1 MSLTPHPSLPRLA
14 KRWCWTFLLLIA
26 TSGTLAAAELE
37 VSEARL
43 RLLPGDLPAAGYFTL
58 TNASEK
64 GVTLT
69 GADSLAFGNVMMHRT
84 VNQDG
89 VTRMQRVEQLV
100 LQAGE
105 QVEFAP
111 GDYHLMLMKRTRNLA
126 IGDDI
131 EVTLRFANGQQQSVT
146 FRAVSSTTQ

>member
-14 KRWCWTFLLLIA
+14 KGWCSTFLLLIA

-58 TNASEK
+58 TNTSEK

-69 GADSLAFGNVMMHRT
+69 GADSPAFGNVMMHRS

-89 VTRMQRVEQLV
+89 VTRMEPVAQLE
-100 LQAGE
+100 LAAGE

-111 GDYHLMLMKRTRNLA
+111 GGYHLMLMKRVRPLVV
-126 IGDDI
+126 GDDV
-131 EVTLRFANGQQQSVT
+131 EVNLHFAGNQRQRVT
-146 FRAVSSTTQ
+146 FRAVAPTAQ